1 MAQASNI
8 TVNDATSPTPVAH
21 TFEPSRIESDFAQYE
36 DRAVGVYAGYGKLT
50 LSLKRPAPGGAQNLK
65 LGVKIDIPV
74 MEALAPAD
82 TGFTPQPTVAYRN
95 VCEVTMTFPARSSKQ
110 QRSDIFTMLRNV
122 LTHTPVVNLVE
133 NYAVPN

>member
-1 MAQASNI
+1 MPQANNI
-8 TVNDATSPTPVAH
+8 TVHDATSPTPVAH
-21 TFEPSRIESDFAQYE
+21 VYEPARLESDFAQYE
-36 DRAVGVYAGYGKLT
+36 DRAGGVYAGYGKLT
-50 LSLKRPAPGGAQNLK
+50 LTLKRPAPGGAQNLK

-110 QRSDIFTMLRNV
+110 QRSDIFAMLKGA
-122 LTHTPVVNLVE
+122 LAHAHVVGLVD